1 MKNEATYSTKEGGQ
15 QKINEIKSSFLR
27 PMVSY
32 GLLNIQRKLVQFR
45 SENRNRNRNKFQSR
59 PYLN

>member
-15 QKINEIKSSFLR
+15 QKINEIKSYFLR

-32 GLLNIQRKLVQFR
+32 GLLNIERKLVQFR
-45 SENRNRNRNKFQSR
+45 SENRNRNKFQSR